1 MIKNI
6 SLYLLLKMGF
16 GIIQNNKNLL
26 KDESPSTLAVEKP
39 KVMPMILNNN
49 LENQLKRQKVRY

>member
-1 MIKNI
+1 
-6 SLYLLLKMGF
+6 MGF